1 MGLHALIHQYNREVS
16 IALRGEIRRPECDQL
31 RAILS
36 HFHRRGCRTFVLDLS
51 QISPLSPAAKDSLNT
66 LIGQPGLPTTPL
78 TAGHAVRLLTD
89 SVSPPPTGRNGLP
102 VSQ

>member
-1 MGLHALIHQYNREVS
+1 MGLHAHIHQYQREVS

-51 QISPLSPAAKDSLNT
+51 QISPLTPAAKDSLET
-66 LIGQPGLPTTPL
+66 LIGQPGFSPSPL
-78 TAGHAVRLLTD
+78 AVGHAVRLLTD
-89 SVSPPPTGRNGLP
+89 SVTLSPAGCNSIP
-102 VSQ
+102 VS